1 MTRTS
6 NIRKPASLRR
16 AGSALA
22 LGAAVAGSPAMA
34 QDANGEVVL
43 DTLRIEDRAADVNPY
58 STPGAPYKAERS
70 GDIRITRPIADT
82 PTTMTVLT
90 ENQIDDSGYTDL
102 SRILEAQPG
111 ITVGTGE
118 NGNAFGDRYIIRGQ
132 EARSDV
138 FVDGLRDP
146 GMTTR
151 ESFVV
156 EQIEITKGPNSTFA
170 GRGTAGG
177 AVNLITKA
185 ATTDY
190 DFFDG
195 TIGVGTDRFVR
206 LTGDVNLALDETFAI
221 RANGLNGYTDIP
233 DREPGNRR
241 RSGGALSA
249 TWSPSYDFDLTLDYY
264 LLRAKDRPDLGDYL
278 SGDVADN
285 SREPVETP
293 AYMQEQDF
301 QKSNVDVVT
310 GRLNWQLTDNISF
323 SNRARYGE
331 SHNGYVVTGARGT
344 TTDASDPNGAYDT
357 FSLSTHQGWQDVE
370 YFANQANLLI
380 ETEALGGENDLI
392 FGAEYTDHKVLNGVY
407 DVNNTGATNC
417 ITPGNRFNPTPAP
430 NFCGLGPNGQVV
442 SGLNNLLGREITKD
456 RWDSDWQ
463 VETFSIYLM
472 DTIDLTESLTVFGG
486 LRWDTFD
493 FTLSTLSVPRGSP
506 AGTEPTLETYAYDD
520 SFWNGHF
527 GVTYRLND
535 WAMVYGSF
543 ATAADIN
550 GGESDLGTN
559 SGYGG
564 LVIIDGEFRGGSPER
579 SENWELGTKL
589 ELFDHKF
596 LLTGALFQTTKSDV
610 LEGSAGG
617 YTPDGTGNT
626 GKNRTR
632 GFELGVAGNIT
643 PAWSMQGG
651 LTYVDTDVL
660 ESAVDADYIG
670 KELANTAKWQ
680 ASFQTRYQA
689 TDAFAIGG
697 AVKYKGERYGG
708 QPDTAAG
715 FTELPGGGFAYS
727 QPVPAYTVADLFAE
741 YRFSNNMS
749 LRVNVNNVFDENYY
763 LAVYRSGGFLYKGD
777 ARQAVA
783 TLNLRY

>member
-1 MTRTS
+1 MRRTR
-6 NIRKPASLRR
+6 NIKKPMSLRQVGV
-16 AGSALA
+16 AMACGASAISLSA
-22 LGAAVAGSPAMA
+22 PAQA
-34 QDANGEVVL
+34 QDA
-43 DTLRIEDRAADVNPY
+43 EDEAEDLGTAEYSARTADVNPY

-82 PTTMTVLT
+82 PNTMTVLT

-102 SRILEAQPG
+102 SNILEAQPG

-151 ESFVV
+151 ESFDV

-177 AVNLITKA
+177 AINLITKT

-195 TIGVGTDRFVR
+195 TIGVGSDRFVR
-206 LTGDVNLALDETFAI
+206 LTGDVNLAVDETLAI
-221 RANGLNGYTDIP
+221 RANGLYAYTDIP
-233 DREPGNRR
+233 DRAPGNRR
-241 RSGGALSA
+241 RSGGAISA

-264 LLRAKDRPDLGDYL
+264 LLRAEDRPDLGDYL
-278 SGDVADN
+278 SGDVETGN
-285 SREPVETP
+285 REPVETTP
-293 AYMQEQDF
+293 YMQEQDF

-310 GRLNWQLTDNISF
+310 GRLNWRLTDNITF
-323 SNRARYGE
+323 SNKARYGE

-344 TTDASDPNGAYDT
+344 TTDASDPNGVYDT
-357 FSLSTHQGWQDVE
+357 VSLSTHQGWQDVE

-380 ETEALGGENDLI
+380 ESDLLGGENDFI
-392 FGAEYTDHKVLNGVY
+392 IGAEYSDHKVLNGVY
-407 DVNNTGATNC
+407 NVNNTAATNC
-417 ITPGNRFNPTPAP
+417 ITAGRRGASPGYCAFAP
-430 NFCGLGPNGQVV
+430 DGQLV
-442 SGLNNLLGREITKD
+442 SNLNTFLGREITRGD
-456 RWDSDWQ
+456 WDSDWK
-463 VETFSIYLM
+463 VETFSVYLM
-472 DTIDLTESLTVFGG
+472 DTIDLTEALTVFGG

-493 FTLSTLSVPRGSP
+493 FTLSTQGRS
-506 AGTEPTLETYAYDD
+506 ADTYAYDD
-520 SFWNGHF
+520 SFWNGHL
-527 GVTYRLND
+527 GITYRLND

-596 LLTGALFQTTKSDV
+596 LFTGALFQTTKSDV
-610 LEGSAGG
+610 LEGSGSG
-617 YTPDGTGNT
+617 YTPDGPGNT

-632 GFELGVAGNIT
+632 GFELGLAGNIT

-651 LTYVDTDVL
+651 LTYVDTEVL
-660 ESAVDADYIG
+660 ESAVDAAYVG

-680 ASFQTRYQA
+680 ASLQTRYQA

-697 AVKYKGERYGG
+697 ALKYKGERYGG

-715 FTELPGGGFAYS
+715 FTDLPGGGFAYS